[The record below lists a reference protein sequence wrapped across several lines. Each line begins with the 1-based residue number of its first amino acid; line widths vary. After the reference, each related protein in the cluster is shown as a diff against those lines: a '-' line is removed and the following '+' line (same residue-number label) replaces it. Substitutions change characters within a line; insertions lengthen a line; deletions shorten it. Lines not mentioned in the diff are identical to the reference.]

1 MDSSSELR
9 YRRILQAVCE
19 TPWAILP
26 SKLAVIVELL
36 ALRAEGHRLTD
47 ADIAERIEAARPGNG
62 RPPYATVAGNGGDV
76 AVITV
81 YGVIMPRATLFSEI
95 SGGVGLT
102 ALQQKIQMALT
113 DNAVSAI
120 LLDFDSPGG
129 SVSLVPETAAM
140 IRNARGKGKPIVAQA
155 DTMAASAAYYL
166 AAQCDEVVVTPSG
179 EVGSIGVIAVHQDIS
194 RALDAAGVTTTMIT
208 FGENKGN
215 GYPYEPLSDA
225 ALAEIQASVDDFG
238 RMFEGD
244 VAKGRG
250 VSAATVHSQWGQGS
264 MFGADQAVKLGL
276 ADRVDTVDGT
286 LARLTHAPSRAR
298 IGSSAMAALPAAADT
313 TPDNEG
319 AEPAGGVVPAHST
332 DVVDVPWDGPGEE
345 TKLDSPITKARGFGM
360 YAWYD
365 PDGNDPDGDGYPD
378 AKADWKFPHH
388 QVTNGDPGT
397 AVLNGCQNGIDRL
410 DQADIPEA
418 DKAGVKAHL
427 QKHIDDYHAR
437 KGAVH
442 ELSELKGSLA
452 AATERLRQAADDN
465 SERT

>member
-36 ALRAEGHRLTD
+36 SLRAEGYRLTD
-47 ADIAERIEAARPGNG
+47 AEIAERVEAARPGNG

-102 ALQQKIQMALT
+102 ALQQKIQIALA

-120 LLDFDSPGG
+120 LLDIDSPGG
-129 SVSLVPETAAM
+129 NVALVPETAAM
-140 IRNARGKGKPIVAQA
+140 IRNARGQGKPIIAQA

-179 EVGSIGVIAVHQDIS
+179 EVGSIGIIAIHQDIS
-194 RALDAAGVTTTMIT
+194 RALDAAGVTTTMIHY
-208 FGENKGN
+208 GENKTN

-225 ALAEIQASVDDFG
+225 AHAEIQASVDDFG
-238 RMFEGD
+238 RMFEAD

-250 VSAATVHSQWGQGS
+250 VTAAEVHAKWGQGA
-264 MFGADQAVKLGL
+264 MFGAQDAVKLGL
-276 ADRVDTVDGT
+276 ADRVGTIDDTI
-286 LARLTHAPSRAR
+286 ARLAHAPSRAR
-298 IGSSAMAALPAAADT
+298 VGRGAAAELPVPTASD
-313 TPDNEG
+313 
-319 AEPAGGVVPAHST
+319 PAPEEEQNDAVN
-332 DVVDVPWDGPGEE
+332 DDG
-345 TKLDSPITKARGFGM
+345 
-360 YAWYD
+360 
-365 PDGNDPDGDGYPD
+365 
-378 AKADWKFPHH
+378 
-388 QVTNGDPGT
+388 Q
-397 AVLNGCQNGIDRL
+397 
-410 DQADIPEA
+410 
-418 DKAGVKAHL
+418 
-427 QKHIDDYHAR
+427 

-442 ELSELKGSLA
+442 ELSELKGSLD
-452 AATERLRQAADDN
+452 AATARLRQAADDN
-465 SERT
+465 PERT